1 MSFLRGFAPRTIA
14 GQITGLLVISILL
27 GVGLASAVLLYLV
40 NQGQNEVSREIF
52 AAVRAAH
59 IATIAREAQ
68 AAHSPEQLSDLL
80 ARLRLDRME
89 VSVIPVDG
97 LRPKERA
104 EAAPEPQ
111 PIAAVENDLRED
123 WKLEPL
129 ASVLT
134 DGEGRGDHR
143 RDQ

>member
-40 NQGQNEVSREIF
+40 NQGQNEASREIF

-68 AAHSPEQLSDLL
+68 SGPNGGQRHPGRRTE
-80 ARLRLDRME
+80 
-89 VSVIPVDG
+89 
-97 LRPKERA
+97 A
-104 EAAPEPQ
+104 EGT
-111 PIAAVENDLRED
+111 R
-123 WKLEPL
+123 
-129 ASVLT
+129 
-134 DGEGRGDHR
+134 
-143 RDQ
+143 

>member
-40 NQGQNEVSREIF
+40 NQGQNEASREIF

-68 AAHSPEQLSDLL
+68 AAHSPEQLSISLP
-80 ARLRLDRME
+80 ACVWTGWR
-89 VSVIPVDG
+89 S
-97 LRPKERA
+97 
-104 EAAPEPQ
+104 
-111 PIAAVENDLRED
+111 
-123 WKLEPL
+123 
-129 ASVLT
+129 ASSRST
-134 DGEGRGDHR
+134 D
-143 RDQ
+143 